1 MNDFETHKIQ
11 FKKRSTFNLALEILK
26 KQQDDIFNTYQTE
39 DSSYDVGYADMIISF
54 ASKVIMDAVIGD
66 LAIAQI
72 WDKPSKLKG
81 EADFEI
87 IS

>member
-39 DSSYDVGYADMIISF
+39 DSFYDVGHADMIISF
-54 ASKVIMDAVIGD
+54 ASKFIMDVVIRD

-81 EADFEI
+81 EADFKI

>member
-1 MNDFETHKIQ
+1 MNDFETYKIQ

-39 DSSYDVGYADMIISF
+39 DSFYDVGHADMIVSF
-54 ASKVIMDAVIGD
+54 ASKVILDAVISD
-66 LAIAQI
+66 LATAQI
-72 WDKPSKLKG
+72 WNKSSKLKG

-87 IS
+87 IP